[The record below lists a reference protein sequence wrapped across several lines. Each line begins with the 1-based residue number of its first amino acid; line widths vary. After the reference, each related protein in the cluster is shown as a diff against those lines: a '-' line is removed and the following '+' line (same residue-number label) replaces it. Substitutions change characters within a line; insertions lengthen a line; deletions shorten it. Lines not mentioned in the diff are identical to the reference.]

1 MNAGRAER
9 LALIVR
15 QGPYQGRSARDQL
28 DIALAAAASDL
39 ELELFFLGPGVLQLL
54 ASQEPEPADLPRGA
68 RGWKSLPTLTT
79 VRAWVEQGAA
89 ARLDHL
95 PLLLPVAE
103 LANEQMA
110 ARIAACRLAWVV

>member
-1 MNAGRAER
+1 MSRDGAER

-28 DIALAAAASDL
+28 DIALAAAASGL
-39 ELELFFLGPGVLQLL
+39 ELELFFLGPGILQLA

-68 RGWKSLPTLTT
+68 RGWSSLPTLTT
-79 VRAWVEQGAA
+79 VRAWVEQDTA

-103 LANEQMA
+103 LADEQMA
-110 ARIAACRLAWVV
+110 GRIAACTLVWVV